1 MEIDATLE
9 AWLAD
14 PDRAGLSTAAL
25 RLSRKVPRV
34 QARLDALL
42 DDGLARALA
51 GLEDAPDPTQED
63 DLGRCIWAA
72 QACADAGKAV
82 SIDFLAALE
91 ERAARDL
98 QWWVPAARLHAM
110 ASPDRERAAFM
121 ALSDQVLPF
130 VFPGDLHPLQVD
142 ALAVADRVF
151 TSLHIDWMRKLT
163 TFLGDT
169 LVLDARCMGF
179 WFWPHIDVVDPKK
192 LQRPLGKV
200 VEARKIAPGGRG
212 MVAAYLTRMGID
224 PEAVLVGGTRNDRWL
239 AALAIA
245 SIRSSG

>member
-9 AWLAD
+9 TWLAD
-14 PDRAGLSTAAL
+14 PDREGLSTAAL
-25 RLSRKVPRV
+25 RLARKVPRV
-34 QARLDALL
+34 QLRLEGLL

-51 GLEDAPDPTQED
+51 GLEDAPDPTVET
-63 DLGRCIWAA
+63 DLGRCIWAS

-82 SIDFLAALE
+82 PIDFLADLE
-91 ERAARDL
+91 ERATRDL

-110 ASPDRERAAFM
+110 ASPERERAAMM
-121 ALSDQVLPF
+121 ALSVQVVPY

-151 TSLHIDWMRKLT
+151 TALHIDWLRKLT
-163 TFLGDT
+163 TFLGDV

-179 WFWPHIDVVDPKK
+179 WFWPHIDVLDPKK

-212 MVAAYLTRMGID
+212 MVAAYLARMGVD
-224 PEAVLVGGTRNDRWL
+224 PEAVLAGGTRNDRWM

-245 SIRSSG
+245 SVRSTG